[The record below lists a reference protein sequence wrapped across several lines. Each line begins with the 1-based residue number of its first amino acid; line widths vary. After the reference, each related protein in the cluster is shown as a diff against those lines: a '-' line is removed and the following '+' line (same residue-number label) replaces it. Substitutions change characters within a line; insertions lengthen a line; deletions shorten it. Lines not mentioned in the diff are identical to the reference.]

1 MDVLHESRHMSCATA
16 ESLLCDASVPA
27 RSRDEWKNPPFLPN
41 WASTAGRP
49 RASCPSPSPEKLF
62 ILFGLKYMQSDPL
75 TSIPICICIVAD
87 FFLPK
92 IIGCTSVHP
101 CTSTGSAPA
110 ARAWF
115 LDGLTPGRQFCGPP
129 RVARMGRRPG
139 TAGKAVEKGRRCEL
153 VAPLPS
159 HRRHPCLLAPAHRGR
174 GPRRQSPAR
183 RGQRSAVRPS

>member
-75 TSIPICICIVAD
+75 TSIPICICILAD
-87 FFLPK
+87 FF
-92 IIGCTSVHP
+92 SSQNYWVYS
-101 CTSTGSAPA
+101 TSTGSAPV
-110 ARAWF
+110 AWYNDMDNKM
-115 LDGLTPGRQFCGPP
+115 L
-129 RVARMGRRPG
+129 M
-139 TAGKAVEKGRRCEL
+139 
-153 VAPLPS
+153 
-159 HRRHPCLLAPAHRGR
+159 CLADMDIYRLFVIVHCLIGQLACWDI
-174 GPRRQSPAR
+174 
-183 RGQRSAVRPS
+183 

>member
-92 IIGCTSVHP
+92 IIGCT
-101 CTSTGSAPA
+101 AP
-110 ARAWF
+110 
-115 LDGLTPGRQFCGPP
+115 LLGPP
-129 RVARMGRRPG
+129 LLRGIMTWTIKCLCVLLTWTFIDGNDFLTTCRIFVDRNGR
-139 TAGKAVEKGRRCEL
+139 L
-153 VAPLPS
+153 HL
-159 HRRHPCLLAPAHRGR
+159 
-174 GPRRQSPAR
+174 
-183 RGQRSAVRPS
+183 RSA